1 MAARLGGGAVAGLG
15 VVELLGLLARGLLGP
30 VHVGVPDALLCA
42 GGGLGV
48 LVLLGTSRATD
59 RSPGAVD
66 NGTGVVA
73 VLATVDALP
82 PEAGVGVIFPDA
94 EEYGLV
100 GSRALARERAHP
112 LAHTSVINFDGI
124 DDRGPTIALG
134 HRSGPATD
142 RAGAGLGARRARSPP
157 ALGAGIVR
165 GRAPRERVTA

>member
-1 MAARLGGGAVAGLG
+1 MAARLGAAALAGLG

-82 PEAGVGVIFPDA
+82 PEAGVGGIFPDA
-94 EEYGLV
+94 AGSGLV
-100 GSRALARERAHP
+100 GSRAPVRQRAHP
-112 LAHTSVINFDGI
+112 LAHTKAINSDGVA
-124 DDRGPTIALG
+124 DPGPPHAPV
-134 HRSGPATD
+134 HRPGAATRPA
-142 RAGAGLGARRARSPP
+142 AA
-157 ALGAGIVR
+157 
-165 GRAPRERVTA
+165 APWG

>member
-1 MAARLGGGAVAGLG
+1 MAARLGAAALAGLG

-94 EEYGLV
+94 EEYGL
-100 GSRALARERAHP
+100 
-112 LAHTSVINFDGI
+112 D
-124 DDRGPTIALG
+124 G
-134 HRSGPATD
+134 HR
-142 RAGAGLGARRARSPP
+142 GA
-157 ALGAGIVR
+157 VR
-165 GRAPRERVTA
+165 GRGHPLRPTSAIH

>member
-30 VHVGVPDALLCA
+30 VHVGVPDGPVGA
-42 GGGLGV
+42 GGGLGG

-66 NGTGVVA
+66 NGAGVVA
-73 VLATVDALP
+73 VLGTVDALP

-100 GSRALARERAHP
+100 GSRALARERAHL

-124 DDRGPTIALG
+124 DDRGPTIALV
-134 HRSGPATD
+134 HRSGPATE
-142 RAGAGLGARRARSPP
+142 RVVAGLGAPRTPSAPVPRAAVRPRPP
-157 ALGAGIVR
+157 PPTR
-165 GRAPRERVTA
+165 F

>member
-1 MAARLGGGAVAGLG
+1 MAARLGAAALAGLG

-82 PEAGVGVIFPDA
+82 PEAGGGGLFPDA
-94 EEYGLV
+94 DEYGLV
-100 GSRALARERAHP
+100 GRPALVRE
-112 LAHTSVINFDGI
+112 
-124 DDRGPTIALG
+124 
-134 HRSGPATD
+134 PAP
-142 RAGAGLGARRARSPP
+142 PP
-157 ALGAGIVR
+157 APTDVLNF
-165 GRAPRERVTA
+165 PRCDAHG